1 MLSVNGFVYMVCHAA
16 NRIFEPYFEYVSMK
30 ESEKKVLYPF
40 RRLSVRTRCFHRL
53 TPEEVLVR
61 KGF

>member
-1 MLSVNGFVYMVCHAA
+1 MVCHAT